1 MSRRS
6 PLSPFVVV
14 ALGGTLVCF
23 ASDLALAKNLRTV
36 TGKAQVLTLD
46 TLKVGDKIV
55 DLKWIRPLPDYRSR
69 PYHHRDFK
77 SIPKRFPHSDIRSV
91 PIRATA
97 INALRNLI
105 GFKTVTC
112 RVEVR
117 KLLETFVTTREDY
130 EGTCYLGDSTKG
142 LDLNGWLV
150 GQGWAET
157 DRLGS
162 VRPYVREERD
172 ARAKQLGAW
181 SFMKKYRW
189 CCADLSQEDY
199 EHTADE

>member
-1 MSRRS
+1 MTRLNTCLGALVLVFLATPAAAEDRRI
-6 PLSPFVVV
+6 
-14 ALGGTLVCF
+14 
-23 ASDLALAKNLRTV
+23 V
-36 TGKAQVLTLD
+36 TGKAQVSTLD
-46 TLKVGDKIV
+46 TLQVGDKIV
-55 DLKWIRPLPDYRSR
+55 DLTWIEPLPDYRSR

-77 SIPKRFPHSDIRSV
+77 SILKRFPHPDVRSV

-97 INALRNLI
+97 INALRNRI
-105 GFKTVTC
+105 GSETVTC
-112 RVEVR
+112 KEEVR
-117 KLLETFVTTREDY
+117 KLLVTFVKTREDY

-150 GQGWAET
+150 RQGWAKT
-157 DRLGS
+157 GRLGS
-162 VRPYVREERD
+162 ARRYLREERD

-199 EHTADE
+199 

>member
-1 MSRRS
+1 MTR
-6 PLSPFVVV
+6 LNTYLG
-14 ALGGTLVCF
+14 ALVLVF
-23 ASDLALAKNLRTV
+23 QATPAAAKDLRIV

-46 TLKVGDKIV
+46 TLKVGDRII

-69 PYHHRDFK
+69 PYHHPDFK
-77 SIPKRFPHSDIRSV
+77 PIPKRFPHPDIRSV

-97 INALRNLI
+97 INALRNRI
-105 GFKTVTC
+105 GSETVTC

-117 KLLETFVTTREDY
+117 KLLVSFVKTREDY

-150 GQGWAET
+150 GHGWAKI

-162 VRPYVREERD
+162 VRRYVWEEKN

-199 EHTADE
+199 EHTAASE

>member
-1 MSRRS
+1 MTRLKTCLGVLVPVFLATPAAAEDRRI
-6 PLSPFVVV
+6 
-14 ALGGTLVCF
+14 
-23 ASDLALAKNLRTV
+23 V

-55 DLKWIRPLPDYRSR
+55 DLKWIEPLPDYRSR
-69 PYHHRDFK
+69 SPYLHRDFK
-77 SIPKRFPHSDIRSV
+77 SIPKRFPHPDIRSV
-91 PIRATA
+91 PIRSTA
-97 INALRNLI
+97 INALGNRI
-105 GFKTVTC
+105 GSETVTC
-112 RVEVR
+112 KVEVR
-117 KLLETFVTTREDY
+117 KLLVTFVKTREDY

-150 GQGWAET
+150 RQGWAKT
-157 DRLGS
+157 GRLGS
-162 VRPYVREERD
+162 ARRYLREERD
-172 ARAKQLGAW
+172 ARTKQLGAW